1 MLPLWNITR
10 PSKHMHIL
18 SKLVLS
24 CLCPSIPPVLA
35 PPLQL
40 WVSIVNGDVQDST
53 RSDLYEYIVD
63 FLTYSTDPDLV
74 WRHAD
79 WVLQRSQEVRASAVP
94 LQAGGVFRWAG
105 EVFPGWS
112 HGGTETWV
120 LAHRTRSPCLSELCM
135 LCFGV
140 MECVCVWET
149 ERAWVSPGTRSPWPP
164 PPL

>member
-1 MLPLWNITR
+1 
-10 PSKHMHIL
+10 MHIL

-140 MECVCVWET
+140 VECVCVCARLSELCCVLGLWSVCVC
-149 ERAWVSPGTRSPWPP
+149 ERQSVHE
-164 PPL
+164 